1 MLDRLHHHLTEE
13 LQRNARIDT
22 IAIITAIAFN
32 LVVLGINSA
41 VAAAG
46 YGSDLRLPGDLV
58 LVAFFFVTFLVNGL
72 AVLALI
78 TSKLNST
85 KIMEGLLEMYRDNE
99 VDKYFNPALLTGL
112 KARYWL
118 FIGIAVTL
126 ASASVFIPLIIR
138 FV

>member
-1 MLDRLHHHLTEE
+1 MLERLHHHLTEE
-13 LQRNARIDT
+13 LQHNARIDT
-22 IAIITAIAFN
+22 IAIIIAIAFN

-41 VAAAG
+41 VAGAG
-46 YGSDLRLPGDLV
+46 YGSGFRLPEDII
-58 LVAFFFVTFLVNGL
+58 LVAFFIVTFLVNGL

-78 TSKLNST
+78 RSKMNST

-99 VDKYFNPALLTGL
+99 VDKYFHPTLLTGL
-112 KARYWL
+112 KVRYWL

-126 ASASVFIPLIIR
+126 GAASVFSPLIHR